1 MSKKKNINF
10 DVNALERPTRHVLK
24 TVEQLYSQGYA
35 NPSTAYKEGREAAEM
50 VEKAREKVAKALGCY
65 TDEIIF
71 TSGASESNSWV
82 QANYLLD
89 VDGRS
94 HHSLQRM
101 ADLYVPRQLRAIP
114 LVVSETGECLIN
126 EIASNQ
132 NKDYFVDL
140 TQAIGKIKI
149 DLHCLKN
156 VMFASASGQK
166 FGGIQG
172 AGILYISRK
181 WKSKFKIMI
190 YGSQENGLRG
200 GTLNVPAIVAF
211 GEAIEEAIKNM
222 EKNNTKVKK
231 IVNYIID
238 EIYTGWEAPV
248 FFDSGGYEIVNCKMP
263 VGINHNTNVIN
274 ITFNHL
280 LATTAVQIF
289 DKYGINISAGS
300 ACNSGEEKPS
310 EAYLASGYSEEQA
323 LKTVRISVGS
333 NNTMREARKFIKV
346 LKKVIDNYDI

>member
-1 MSKKKNINF
+1 M
-10 DVNALERPTRHVLK
+10 
-24 TVEQLYSQGYA
+24 
-35 NPSTAYKEGREAAEM
+35 
-50 VEKAREKVAKALGCY
+50 
-65 TDEIIF
+65 TD
-71 TSGASESNSWV
+71 
-82 QANYLLD
+82 
-89 VDGRS
+89 
-94 HHSLQRM
+94 LQ
-101 ADLYVPRQLRAIP
+101 VPRQLRAIP
-114 LVVSETGECLIN
+114 LVASETGECLIN

-132 NKDYFVDL
+132 SQEYFVDL
-140 TQAIGKIKI
+140 TQAIGKVKI
-149 DLHCLKN
+149 NLHCLKN

-200 GTLNVPAIVAF
+200 GTYNVPAIVAF
-211 GEAIEEAIKNM
+211 GEAIEEATKNM
-222 EKNNTKVKK
+222 EKNNAKVKK

-238 EIYTGWEAPV
+238 EIYTGWEAPI
-248 FFDSGGYEIVNCKMP
+248 FFDSGGYEVINCKMP

-300 ACNSGEEKPS
+300 ACHSGSEEPS
-310 EAYLASGYSEEQA
+310 GAYLASGYSREVA
-323 LKTVRISVGS
+323 LRTIRISVGC
-333 NNTMREARKFIKV
+333 NNTMREAKKFIKV
-346 LKKVIDNYDI
+346 LKKVLDNYDI